1 MAGYAG
7 ELMKWRIYYD
17 NGLIHDYNNGPI
29 PDAYGVV
36 AILQLRHDGRHHI
49 TSGASYYIHTGE
61 EWVPAYMNDVE
72 DYLAHKILICDFLV
86 GRIVSKKVFIEIF
99 EQAKKDRNIEALD

>member
-1 MAGYAG
+1 MW
-7 ELMKWRIYYD
+7 KIYYGD
-17 NGLIHDYNNGPI
+17 GKTHCSNAGVI

-61 EWVPAYMNDVE
+61 EWVPAYANDVE
-72 DYLAHKILICDFLV
+72 DYLVHKIPIKEFLV
-86 GRIVSKKVFIEIF
+86 GRIVSKRMFTEIF
-99 EQAKKDRNIEALD
+99 EQAKKDRASEALD